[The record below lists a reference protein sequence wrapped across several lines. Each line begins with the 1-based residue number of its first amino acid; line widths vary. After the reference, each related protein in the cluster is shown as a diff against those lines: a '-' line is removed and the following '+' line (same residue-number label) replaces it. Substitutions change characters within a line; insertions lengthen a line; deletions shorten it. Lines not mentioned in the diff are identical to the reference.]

1 MVIKQKGSTKLSLPF
16 RGTGGYLDLMATTGF
31 NLAAI
36 IAGMIPASTPTTKQ
50 MLIAVTRLEVEIYIG
65 KLNAPDNIFV
75 SPNTRANPINPPIRQ
90 RNEASSKNSI
100 SI

>member
-1 MVIKQKGSTKLSLPF
+1 MFGLSLPF
-16 RGTGGYLDLMATTGF
+16 RGTGGWVYLDLIATTGF

-65 KLNAPDNIFV
+65 KLNAPDKIFV
-75 SPNTRANPINPPIRQ
+75 SPNTSANPINPPIRQ

-100 SI
+100 SMI